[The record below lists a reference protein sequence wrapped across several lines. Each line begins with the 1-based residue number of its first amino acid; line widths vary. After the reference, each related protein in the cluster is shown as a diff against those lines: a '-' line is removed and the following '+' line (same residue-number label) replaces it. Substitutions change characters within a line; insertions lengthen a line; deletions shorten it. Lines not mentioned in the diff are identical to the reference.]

1 MNKYKKISLVLL
13 ILFSLPLS
21 AENNLTKKQ
30 IDNARI
36 LLKEYAF
43 MRCLGEGFNRK
54 QYESNNA
61 NKLSHKKPNDN
72 NSTNKV
78 VHKKNL
84 YRYDLITSI
93 MALHNS
99 NVYYIEDNTKHTTA
113 KNLAVYRKI
122 SQFVKKNYLKVQRL
136 NTPFIMQHVQNK
148 RHTVYLT
155 CFDLY
160 HSKELNNLI
169 KAQDKYINNNSILDD
184 IIVINNEKNITK

>member
-54 QYESNNA
+54 QHESNNA

-99 NVYYIEDNTKHTTA
+99 SV
-113 KNLAVYRKI
+113 
-122 SQFVKKNYLKVQRL
+122 
-136 NTPFIMQHVQNK
+136 
-148 RHTVYLT
+148 
-155 CFDLY
+155 
-160 HSKELNNLI
+160 
-169 KAQDKYINNNSILDD
+169 
-184 IIVINNEKNITK
+184 